1 MKSFPSKVLCTLLM
15 GIATLCTAYA
25 QSPEK
30 FIGTWEQKA
39 PDAEG
44 YELGEVVIEKESL
57 ITTFSGNTYKYPAE
71 GLKFHSDTLRYSMN
85 VDGENV
91 ECYLLVK
98 DKSNLM
104 GYATWSTGET
114 DLILTRIKKEK
125 SE

>member
-1 MKSFPSKVLCTLLM
+1 MKKFPATVLCTLLL
-15 GIATLCTAYA
+15 GIAATFTAHA
-25 QSPEK
+25 QTPEK
-30 FIGTWEQKA
+30 FIGKWEQKA

-57 ITTFSGNTYKYPAE
+57 ITTFSGSTYKYPAE
-71 GLKFHSDTLRYSMN
+71 GLKIHSDTLRYSMN

-98 DKSNLM
+98 DKTNLM

-125 SE
+125 TE